1 MKANTTD
8 EKPCDSYTSAPATGL
23 GGGGGGGGVIHASGF
38 VCLWDASCRDSTT
51 LFDSGIRI
59 DALPSLS
66 LCSWMFLISIQIGVL
81 DAVPVTLF
89 LIVLDQHNFWCAVIQ
104 VCCT

>member
-1 MKANTTD
+1 M
-8 EKPCDSYTSAPATGL
+8 
-23 GGGGGGGGVIHASGF
+23 GGSF
-38 VCLWDASCRDSTT
+38 VPLALSVCPWDASCRDSTT
-51 LFDSGIRI
+51 LFDSGSRI

-66 LCSWMFLISIQIGVL
+66 LCSWMFLITIQIGVL

>member
-1 MKANTTD
+1 MPLAL
-8 EKPCDSYTSAPATGL
+8 S
-23 GGGGGGGGVIHASGF
+23 

-89 LIVLDQHNFWCAVIQ
+89 LTVLDQHNFWCAVIQ